1 MILNKW
7 NYKKHKYEEYKI
19 PDKWNVKTYGN
30 GMDEIINCCKCG
42 KKLKFGD
49 SYTSLEVHTEMGFGY
64 SVCEKCYER
73 EWKRREKIDEKDA
86 DV

>member
-7 NYKKHKYEEYKI
+7 NCKKHEYENYKV
-19 PDKWNVKTYGN
+19 PDEWNIKTYGN
-30 GMDEIINCCKCG
+30 SMDEIINCCKCG
-42 KKLKFGD
+42 KKIKFGD

-73 EWKRREKIDEKDA
+73 EWKRREKNR
-86 DV
+86 